1 MAPGKKM
8 EPQESWF
15 TEEDVKYYAGFL
27 SGPSVESQRNF
38 RTLMATVSEVLGE
51 TDFDALL
58 KKLVKHAIQSTRSER
73 GVLLLRQGNRLK
85 VRIALDDH
93 DRDLGSNPPIARSV
107 PERVLREGK
116 PVIAQVSSSHEVLDL
131 SLSSM
136 SLRLRQLMCAPLRA
150 RGKAIGAIYVD
161 STLSGPARTESDLML
176 FHAQAGLM
184 GLAIE
189 NHRLF
194 REAWEARDVQRQL
207 ATARE
212 IQQRLYPPSPQ
223 KFGAT
228 ELAGLSE
235 ISAQVGGDYFDY
247 LPIDLHR
254 MGLGVGDVSGHGIAP
269 ALMMSD
275 LRGHLRSLLVARSG
289 KLEGVYGALN
299 QALCNELAEGMYVA
313 LFMAVYDEKKHELQ
327 FHNAGHSPPIL
338 YSPETDEFRE
348 IEANAP
354 ALGLF
359 EDFSAGPCPTIP
371 VLEGDCLVCYTDGV
385 IDRPDPAGELY
396 GIDRLK
402 RAIRGAVQGGVDA
415 PGVAEA
421 IKADSAAHADGR
433 VLRDDF
439 TVLVARLG

>member
-1 MAPGKKM
+1 VPGLSALERAGGSGDNGAGKKM

-194 REAWEARDVQRQL
+194 REAWER
-207 ATARE
+207 
-212 IQQRLYPPSPQ
+212 IY
-223 KFGAT
+223 
-228 ELAGLSE
+228 
-235 ISAQVGGDYFDY
+235 
-247 LPIDLHR
+247 
-254 MGLGVGDVSGHGIAP
+254 
-269 ALMMSD
+269 
-275 LRGHLRSLLVARSG
+275 G
-289 KLEGVYGALN
+289 KGS
-299 QALCNELAEGMYVA
+299 
-313 LFMAVYDEKKHELQ
+313 H
-327 FHNAGHSPPIL
+327 
-338 YSPETDEFRE
+338 
-348 IEANAP
+348 
-354 ALGLF
+354 
-359 EDFSAGPCPTIP
+359 
-371 VLEGDCLVCYTDGV
+371 VL
-385 IDRPDPAGELY
+385 
-396 GIDRLK
+396 
-402 RAIRGAVQGGVDA
+402 
-415 PGVAEA
+415 
-421 IKADSAAHADGR
+421 
-433 VLRDDF
+433 
-439 TVLVARLG
+439 